1 MPHRKRQINVLTDTD
16 IIIIKTGRMG
26 VIAMPTQNLITN
38 PVTIDLIHGETPL
51 RQADDGFGGLYDVY
65 NIEQVH
71 TINES
76 GKDYHLIVNSGATA
90 VYQDQIHSG
99 REVLV
104 ILPVEDRFEASQI
117 GYSLSAIR

>member
-65 NIEQVH
+65 RVTEVH
-71 TINES
+71 TLNTT
-76 GKDYHLIVNSGATA
+76 GTDYHLIINNGQTPVFE
-90 VYQDQIHSG
+90 DQLHTG
-99 REVLV
+99 REMR
-104 ILPVEDRFEASQI
+104 IALPPEEQFETFEL